1 MTIFTPIQA
10 NMWVTSVRRQEIFY
24 ANISI
29 KFLEWELLFDNETC
43 VRQIHCR
50 RLSLT
55 EKLPPKDW
63 LSKNF
68 RIYCRKAGT
77 SQFSKQ

>member
-1 MTIFTPIQA
+1 MVQRNAEFSVVVIFLVYHSYSMTIFTLIQA
-10 NMWVTSVRRQEIFY
+10 NMWVTSVRRQEIFC
-24 ANISI
+24 ANIFI

-55 EKLPPKDW
+55 EKLPPKD
-63 LSKNF
+63 
-68 RIYCRKAGT
+68 
-77 SQFSKQ
+77 